1 LTSSNSLV
9 QDDALLRK
17 LKKAD
22 FALFACYWWPQADFE
37 RSCIAAFLVIWLF
50 MWDDEIDDS
59 AGRLT
64 NAFDDSQ
71 TFRVQTIQ
79 FVEQC
84 LGLRDHGLHP
94 QDLHVLISS
103 FESVGT
109 ALKAVFSHSRLPCHY
124 RHWAWRL
131 ND

>member
-1 LTSSNSLV
+1 LILTNVNSLIK
-9 QDDALLRK
+9 DDALLQR
-17 LKKAD
+17 LKNAD

-50 MWDDEIDDS
+50 LWDDEIDDS
-59 AGRLT
+59 TGRLA

-71 TFRVQTIQ
+71 TFRVQTTQ

-84 LGLRDHGLHP
+84 LGLQDHGLHS

-109 ALKAVFSHSRLPCHY
+109 ALKAVFSHCKLPYHRLY
-124 RHWAWRL
+124 
-131 ND
+131 